1 MPATMEA
8 ERKIELIN
16 GREFMMAPAAGTLH
30 NSVGM
35 NLAWIIRGY
44 LRGKRCK
51 VFYETEVWL
60 DEANHFI
67 PDLLILCDRS
77 KIRPGHIEG
86 APDLVIEILSPSTRK
101 NDVGEKKDAY
111 ERSGV
116 KEYWLVSPKEETVD
130 VYLLKDG
137 KFVVDNSY
145 HNYSEDEWEGL
156 SEAARA
162 AAKLSLKV
170 SLYDDFEI
178 QVKDI
183 FED

>member
-1 MPATMEA
+1 MSAAMEL
-8 ERKIELIN
+8 ESKVELIS
-16 GREFMMAPAAGTLH
+16 GQEVMMAPAAGTLH
-30 NSVGM
+30 NGVGM
-35 NLAWIIRGY
+35 NLSWIIRGY

-60 DEANHFI
+60 DEENHFI
-67 PDLLILCDRS
+67 PDLMIICDRS

-111 ERSGV
+111 ERFGV
-116 KEYWLVSPKEETVD
+116 KEYWIVSPKEETVD
-130 VYLLKDG
+130 VYILKDG

-145 HNYSEDEWEGL
+145 HNYSEDEWEDM
-156 SEAARA
+156 SEAERA